1 MNTTLTTITK
11 NQGIYGSDLVKYSDF
26 VLCRDCIRG
35 PKFTHAMFTMNA
47 TTFEDCPFLFF
58 EMIATTIEDYPFLFF
73 ELIYCRHVYQ
83 G

>member
-11 NQGIYGSDLVKYSDF
+11 NQGIYGSDL
-26 VLCRDCIRG
+26 
-35 PKFTHAMFTMNA
+35 AMFTVNA
-47 TTFEDCPFLFF
+47 TTIEDYPFLFF

-73 ELIYCRHVYQ
+73 ELINCRHVYR